1 MEAFGA
7 DAGKCLREALLV
19 TTTRWAARVQLTV
32 NHQLRAP
39 AMSLRRVAQANH
51 AMASPRSSFSSSSAS
66 QSTMTSPTTPDK
78 EKIFPVTPRQPRTS
92 HHQIIRSPLLS
103 PSLSEV
109 RPFDWEA
116 AKSNR
121 PPPYASPVKSK
132 SRRQSTVPNG
142 ALGSPTK
149 GPGKRVVRKKSLYEK
164 CVDAFPLTF
173 RQQS

>member
-19 TTTRWAARVQLTV
+19 TTTRWAARVQLTL
-32 NHQLRAP
+32 NHQLRPP

-51 AMASPRSSFSSSSAS
+51 AIASPRSSLSSSSAS

-121 PPPYASPVKSK
+121 PPPYASPLKAK
-132 SRRQSTVPNG
+132 SRRQSAVPNG

-164 CVDAFPLTF
+164 CVHAFFLTP
-173 RQQS
+173 RSN